1 MVDDIVDN
9 PRIAVIGLGE
19 AGEAIATDLAA
30 AGAHV
35 TGWDPAVVR
44 PPDGVRMAESAEA
57 AAEGARALLCLTA
70 AGPSLEVARALATVL
85 VPGQLYADLNTA
97 APALK
102 LELAAVVVPSG
113 ALFVDGALMGP
124 VPGRGMRTP
133 CLACG
138 PGAAGFA
145 ELLRPLGMP
154 VVVLGG
160 EPGEA
165 ATRKLLRSVFM
176 KGLAAAAIESLA
188 AARAAGCE
196 AWLYAEI
203 ADTFEGAG
211 TALLERL
218 VTASRRHAAR
228 RVQEMDAA
236 RRMFGDLGVPPRV
249 SSAAAGW
256 LSQLEREDE
265 ARQGA
270 GRAS

>member
-1 MVDDIVDN
+1 MAD
-9 PRIAVIGLGE
+9 G
-19 AGEAIATDLAA
+19 
-30 AGAHV
+30 AGAV
-35 TGWDPAVVR
+35 L
-44 PPDGVRMAESAEA
+44 S
-57 AAEGARALLCLTA
+57 LTA
-70 AGPSLEVARALATVL
+70 AGPSLQVARTLAEVL

-124 VPGRGMRTP
+124 VPGQGMRTP

-203 ADTFEGAG
+203 AETFEGAG
-211 TALLERL
+211 TALLERAGHCQSPACGEAGAGDGRGAPRCSA
-218 VTASRRHAAR
+218 TWGCRRACRRPR
-228 RVQEMDAA
+228 RV
-236 RRMFGDLGVPPRV
+236 G
-249 SSAAAGW
+249 
-256 LSQLEREDE
+256 
-265 ARQGA
+265 
-270 GRAS
+270 